1 MKILLKMTLLVAIL
15 FGIYNVALE
24 SLRFSRDQVRILNA
38 KALSKSLQFYYLQ
51 QGTYPPSGLNENV
64 CYYLY
69 NRKLINKPMRDP
81 AYMSNVIFLEK
92 NLYLVKKFLQACSPM
107 CVASARSYPAQ
118 HTESNIPANAIVFA
132 FKLPF
137 LSYQSP

>member
-51 QGTYPPSGLNENV
+51 QGTYPPSGLNDNV

-81 AYMSNVIFLEK
+81 AYMSNVIFIEK
-92 NLYLVKKFLQACSPM
+92 NLSTKGVCYGSP
-107 CVASARSYPAQ
+107 
-118 HTESNIPANAIVFA
+118 
-132 FKLPF
+132 
-137 LSYQSP
+137 LSSL